1 MPGALGPGTGG
12 AEGLGAGVAPRHGLA
27 QPGGRI
33 QDTGHSLREGL
44 SDKPLPRCAG
54 TTAVSRL

>member
-1 MPGALGPGTGG
+1 MPGALVPGTGG

-27 QPGGRI
+27 QPGGGYRV
-33 QDTGHSLREGL
+33 GHSLREGL